1 MNHVLIENLNFKYN
15 SEKVIENLSMSI
27 EEGQIVSIS
36 GENGS
41 GKTTLLKLM
50 LGQLKPDSGKVAVL
64 GKEISKINSFRE
76 IGYVP
81 QIQITNQMAFPI
93 TVLELVVLNLY
104 EDFGFFKIPKKKHKN
119 QAIKLLKGMG
129 LGQYINTPLN
139 ELSGGLRQRAM
150 IARAM
155 INNPKI
161 LVLDEPTSGVDK
173 DSKKQ
178 FLELVSEMNK
188 KHLLTTVIV
197 THEIDL
203 IEEMLKI
210 DKIYK
215 MDNGGILDVTI

>member
-1 MNHVLIENLNFKYN
+1 MNHVLIENLNFKYT
-15 SEKVIENLSMSI
+15 SEKVIEDLSMSI

-41 GKTTLLKLM
+41 GKTTLLKLI
-50 LGQLKPDSGKVAVL
+50 LGQLKPDSGSVAVL

-81 QIQITNQMAFPI
+81 QIQITSQMAFPI

-104 EDFGFFKIPKKKHKN
+104 EDFGFFKIPKKKHKEK
-119 QAIKLLKGMG
+119 AAKLLKTMG
-129 LGQYINTPLN
+129 LAEYVNTPLN

-173 DSKKQ
+173 ESKKK

-188 KHLLTTVIV
+188 KHSLTTIIV

-203 IEEMLKI
+203 IEEMLAI

-215 MDNGGILDVTI
+215 MDNGGVIDVTI

>member
-1 MNHVLIENLNFKYN
+1 MNHVLIENLNFKYT

-188 KHLLTTVIV
+188 KHLLTTIIV

-203 IEEMLKI
+203 IEEILLI

>member
-1 MNHVLIENLNFKYN
+1 MNHVLIENLNFKYT

-104 EDFGFFKIPKKKHKN
+104 EDFGFFKIPKKKHKD

-129 LGQYINTPLN
+129 LGEYINTPLN

-188 KHLLTTVIV
+188 KHLLTTIIV

-203 IEEMLKI
+203 IEEILLI

>member
-1 MNHVLIENLNFKYN
+1 MNHVLIENLNFKYT

-50 LGQLKPDSGKVAVL
+50 LGQLKPDSGRVAIL

-104 EDFGFFKIPKKKHKN
+104 EDFGFFKIPKKKHKDK
-119 QAIKLLKGMG
+119 AIKLLKSLS

>member
-1 MNHVLIENLNFKYN
+1 MNHVLIENLNFKYT

-188 KHLLTTVIV
+188 KHLLTTIIV

-203 IEEMLKI
+203 IEEILLI
-210 DKIYK
+210 DKIIK